1 MKFLKIRKGIAVAM
15 ALSMLSAFPAFAGWQ
30 YSVGGPGTAYWTNT
44 ETGEKRQVA
53 AGTAAPDG
61 TAAPSVTVKADTS
74 TPALSA
80 VEIANQAAA
89 AAAKARGSNTA
100 ADTAEGSVT
109 AGTYTA
115 PAAGSSSA
123 GTQAAGTQSAQAAA
137 AANAKLTA
145 GGQSTGTAAGTG
157 GIQAGSYTGPGG
169 SAAAAGTK
177 GTASSGTGTA
187 VQQGSTAATTGTAS
201 AAATGT
207 LPSTGNANV
216 ETAGTLT
223 SIGSADTGTPGTQ
236 QAANTGNTAGQA
248 GAAQTAQTAQAA
260 QGTKTESAAQSE
272 GGKVMSNG
280 RYVDPAKPMVA
291 LTYDD
296 GPYAAVGNI
305 IMDECAKVNGRV
317 TFFMVG
323 NRVGNYASEVKRMA
337 AEGHELGNHSY
348 DHALFNHLGGA
359 QIQAEV
365 AKCNQA
371 IANVSGVTPTIMRLP
386 GGNITNT
393 VRKNVSMPMIYWSI
407 DTLDWKTRNAQSTIN
422 AVVGKVKDGDIVLM
436 HEIQKSSGEA
446 AKTIIPELAKK
457 GFQLVTVSEL
467 ARFKGA
473 TLSGGNGK
481 QYSRF

>member
-44 ETGEKRQVA
+44 ETGEKRQVT

-109 AGTYTA
+109 AGAYTA

-187 VQQGSTAATTGTAS
+187 VQQGSTATTGTAS

-371 IANVSGVTPTIMRLP
+371 IANVSGVTPTIMRLT